1 MFKPLFEIELEEGNR
16 IMTELTAYAH
26 KVVNGTNMSTPP
38 TTAVFI
44 IAMPIKYHEDSDLTS
59 IENSDVIVVTN
70 VPAGTTDISRIL
82 VSALMPMANEDT
94 EGFEISERQTIIP
107 NFEN

>member
-1 MFKPLFEIELEEGNR
+1 
-16 IMTELTAYAH
+16 
-26 KVVNGTNMSTPP
+26 
-38 TTAVFI
+38 
-44 IAMPIKYHEDSDLTS
+44 
-59 IENSDVIVVTN
+59 VTN

-82 VSALMPMANEDT
+82 VSALMPLANEDT